1 MRESFRWIKGQS
13 QETIFVGRRGG
24 GLKKE
29 LTMKVKTTV
38 SLAGLLMLTTVLQAE
53 FPDFDKLPVRKELPD
68 PLVMFDGTKV
78 TSKEQWVTERRSE
91 LKKLFQHYMYG
102 KFPPPVKVD
111 AKVEHVD
118 PKALGGKATLK
129 DITLKL
135 GGNHKVQLLLV
146 VPNKRTGPAPVFV
159 GLNFAGN
166 HAALADPGIRLPMS
180 WMYGNRKGVKNFRA
194 TDEGRGAETDT
205 WAIEQTIDRGF
216 AVALVYSG
224 DIEPDRADLREG
236 VQAVFDQGK
245 GKDAWGTIAAWAWGI
260 HRVIDYLVTLP
271 EIDAGRIVVV
281 GHSRLGKT
289 ALLAGAFDE
298 RIAVVMPHQAG
309 MGGTA
314 PSRGT
319 VGESVKRINTS
330 FPHWFNGNY
339 KLFNDAPEKLPFDQH
354 CLVALCAPRPVLFTN
369 AQEDSWANPDGQ
381 FEVLVAADPVYRFL
395 GVGGLEVKT
404 RPELGTLTDG
414 RLGFFIRGGKHSM
427 TREDWRV
434 FVDYAAKH
442 VKK

>member
-1 MRESFRWIKGQS
+1 MI
-13 QETIFVGRRGG
+13 RRLLGAAF
-24 GLKKE
+24 L
-29 LTMKVKTTV
+29 LIAC
-38 SLAGLLMLTTVLQAE
+38 AGAD
-53 FPDFDKLPVRKELPD
+53 FPEAAMLPVRKDLPD
-68 PLVMFDGTKV
+68 PLVMLDGRRV
-78 TSKEQWVTERRSE
+78 TSKEQWTNERVPE

-102 KFPPPVKVD
+102 ELPPAVKVE

-129 DITLKL
+129 DITLTL
-135 GGNHKVQLLLV
+135 GGKHTVHLLLV
-146 VPNKRTGPAPVFV
+146 IPNQRKGPAPVFV

-166 HAALADPGIRLPMS
+166 HAVLNDPAIRLPTS
-180 WMYGNRKGVKNFRA
+180 WMYGNRKGVKDNRA
-194 TDEGRGAETDT
+194 TAEGRGVETDT

-216 AVALVYSG
+216 AVATVYSG
-224 DIEPDRADLREG
+224 DIEPDRADVREG
-236 VQAVFDQGK
+236 VQKTFARAPSAQ
-245 GKDAWGTIAAWAWGI
+245 AWGTIAAWAWGI

-271 EIDAGRIVVV
+271 ELDAARIIVV

-289 ALLAGAFDE
+289 ALLAGAFDT
-298 RIAVVMPHQAG
+298 RIAVIMPHQAG

-339 KLFNDAPEKLPFDQH
+339 KEFNDEPARLPFDQH

-369 AQEDSWANPDGQ
+369 AVEDSWANPDGQ
-381 FEVLVAADPVYRFL
+381 FDVLKAADPVYRFL
-395 GVGGLEVKT
+395 GAGGLEAKA
-404 RPELGTLTDG
+404 RPELGTVVDSK
-414 RLGFFIRGGKHSM
+414 LGYFIRAGKHSM

-434 FVDYAAKH
+434 FCDFAARHLSAK
-442 VKK
+442 

>member
-1 MRESFRWIKGQS
+1 MI
-13 QETIFVGRRGG
+13 I
-24 GLKKE
+24 
-29 LTMKVKTTV
+29 TT
-38 SLAGLLMLTTVLQAE
+38 ATVRAD
-53 FPDFDKLPVRKELPD
+53 FPPFDKLPAQKGLPD
-68 PLVMFDGTKV
+68 PLVMLDGKRV
-78 TSKEQWVTERRSE
+78 TTKEQWASERRPE

-102 KFPPPVKVD
+102 ELPPPVKVE
-111 AKVEHVD
+111 AKVED
-118 PKALGGKATLK
+118 EDAKAFGGKATLK
-129 DITLKL
+129 DITLTF
-135 GGNHKVQLLLV
+135 GGKHKVHLLLAI
-146 VPNKRTGPAPVFV
+146 PNKRTGPVPVFV

-166 HAALADPGIRLPMS
+166 HATLHQSWIRVPTS
-180 WMYGNRKGVKNFRA
+180 WMYGNRKGVKNNRA
-194 TDEGRGAETDT
+194 SEAGRGTEVDT
-205 WAIEQTIDRGF
+205 WAIEDTIDRGF
-216 AVALVYSG
+216 AVATVYSG
-224 DIEPDRADLREG
+224 DIEPDRADVREG

-245 GKDAWGTIAAWAWGI
+245 RPEAWGTIAAWAWGI
-260 HRVIDYLVTLP
+260 HRVLDYLVTVP
-271 EIDAGRIVVV
+271 ELDAGRIIVV

-339 KLFNDAPEKLPFDQH
+339 KLFNDVPEKLPFDQH

-381 FEVLVAADPVYRFL
+381 FEVLQAADPVYRFL
-395 GVGGLEVKT
+395 GAGGLEAKS

-414 RLGFFIRGGKHSM
+414 KLGYWIRAGKHSM
-427 TREDWRV
+427 ARADWKI
-434 FVDYAAKH
+434 FVDYASKH
-442 VKK
+442 LKK

>member
-1 MRESFRWIKGQS
+1 MII
-13 QETIFVGRRGG
+13 TAAAVH
-24 GLKKE
+24 
-29 LTMKVKTTV
+29 
-38 SLAGLLMLTTVLQAE
+38 AD
-53 FPDFDKLPVRKELPD
+53 FPPFDKLPVQKELPD
-68 PLVMFDGTKV
+68 PLVMLDGKRV
-78 TSKEQWVTERRSE
+78 TAKEQWVNERRPE

-102 KFPPPVKVD
+102 EFPPPVKVE
-111 AKVEHVD
+111 AKVEHED
-118 PKALGGKATLK
+118 AKALGGKATLR
-129 DITLKL
+129 DITLTL
-135 GGNHKVQLLLV
+135 GGKHKVHLLLV
-146 VPNKRTGPAPVFV
+146 IPNKRTGPAPVFV

-166 HAALADPGIRLPMS
+166 HAALNHPGIRVPTS
-180 WMYGNRKGVKNFRA
+180 WMYGNRKGVKNNRA
-194 TDEGRGAETDT
+194 GDEGRGSEVDT
-205 WAIEQTIDRGF
+205 WAIEDTIDRGF
-216 AVALVYSG
+216 AVATVYSG

-245 GKDAWGTIAAWAWGI
+245 RPEAWGTIAAWAWGI
-260 HRVIDYLVTLP
+260 HRILDYLVTLP
-271 EIDAGRIVVV
+271 ELDAARIIVV

-314 PSRGT
+314 PSRGI

-339 KLFNDAPEKLPFDQH
+339 KLFNDAPERLPFDQH

-381 FEVLVAADPVYRFL
+381 FEVLQAADPVYRFL
-395 GVGGLEVKT
+395 GAGGMEAKS

-414 RLGFFIRGGKHSM
+414 KLGYWIRAGKHSM
-427 TREDWRV
+427 TREDWKI
-434 FVDYAAKH
+434 FVDYASKH
-442 VKK
+442 VRK